1 MNLYYRGTNNENE
14 INLIKNKSIMNSLNH
29 ITGIREIGLSVS
41 DTMMP
46 IIDYYE
52 YVYTVNG
59 IEIGI
64 GSDGEPLLD
73 IETLGIGE

>member
-1 MNLYYRGTNNENE
+1 MKLYYRGTNNENE
-14 INLIKNKSIMNSLNH
+14 RTLIKNKSIRKSLNH

-41 DTMMP
+41 DTMTS
-46 IIDYYE
+46 IIEYYE
-52 YVYTVNG
+52 YVYAVKG

-73 IETLGIGE
+73 IETLEIGG